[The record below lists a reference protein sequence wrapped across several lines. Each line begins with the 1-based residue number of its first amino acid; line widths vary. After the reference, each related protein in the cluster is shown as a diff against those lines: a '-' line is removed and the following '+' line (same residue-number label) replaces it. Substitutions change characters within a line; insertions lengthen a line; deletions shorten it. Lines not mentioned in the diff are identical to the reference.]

1 MIIIVA
7 IMFSGGFPGGSVVI
21 NLPVNARDKG
31 DVGSIPRLG
40 RSSGGEMATYSSI
53 LAWKIPG
60 TEETGGLLLK
70 GSQRVG
76 HDWVTEGKHTRWK
89 GTCPLGFT
97 FLESNN
103 K

>member
-53 LAWKIPG
+53 LA
-60 TEETGGLLLK
+60 
-70 GSQRVG
+70 
-76 HDWVTEGKHTRWK
+76 
-89 GTCPLGFT
+89 
-97 FLESNN
+97 
-103 K
+103 

>member
-60 TEETGGLLLK
+60 TEEPGGLQSMR
-70 GSQRVG
+70 SQRVA
-76 HDWVTEGKHTRWK
+76 HDWDHTH
-89 GTCPLGFT
+89 THTHTLASTMFST
-97 FLESNN
+97 LVMN
-103 K
+103 KA